1 MNSVSRGMLQQLA
14 DYDTHRNIGTLND
27 LKMQTY
33 IFKFSYKTLC
43 VCICVCVY
51 FTHIFSS
58 HWSIVVPQQNVLL
71 GTWIG
76 ALYTNTLHES
86 ESHSVVSYS
95 LRPHGLYRPWNSPGQ
110 NTGVGDAFPSPG
122 DLPNPGIEPRSPS
135 LQADSLSAEPPKIK
149 DQY

>member
-58 HWSIVVPQQNVLL
+58 HWSIVVP
-71 GTWIG
+71 
-76 ALYTNTLHES
+76 
-86 ESHSVVSYS
+86 
-95 LRPHGLYRPWNSPGQ
+95 
-110 NTGVGDAFPSPG
+110 
-122 DLPNPGIEPRSPS
+122 
-135 LQADSLSAEPPKIK
+135 
-149 DQY
+149 